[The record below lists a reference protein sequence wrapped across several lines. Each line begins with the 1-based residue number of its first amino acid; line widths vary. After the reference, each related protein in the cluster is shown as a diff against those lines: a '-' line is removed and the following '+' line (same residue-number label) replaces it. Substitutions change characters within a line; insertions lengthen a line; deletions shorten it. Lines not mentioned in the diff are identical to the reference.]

1 MAPFPGSPREGR
13 HLVHRGMRQ
22 VPHRKESWV
31 GACSRHRQPLAR
43 QWQEQ
48 GAGQRRAPHEREHTR
63 GSSTM
68 KLFSK
73 AVIVAAVVALLLA
86 PTAAFAQTKSAP
98 GDPIGCPKGWVPV
111 APPVNPI
118 LRCLPGEIA
127 AAVPTTPLATLD
139 TRLLCPEG

>member
-1 MAPFPGSPREGR
+1 
-13 HLVHRGMRQ
+13 
-22 VPHRKESWV
+22 
-31 GACSRHRQPLAR
+31 
-43 QWQEQ
+43 
-48 GAGQRRAPHEREHTR
+48 
-63 GSSTM
+63 M

-86 PTAAFAQTKSAP
+86 PTAAFAQMKSAP

-139 TRLLCPEG
+139 TRLLCPEGWQPVAPPLNPILRCQPDTIVLDTGRTPYETAAVFCPDGWQPVAPPWNPILRCRPDRIVARG

>member
-1 MAPFPGSPREGR
+1 AHATGSPFPDSGRSRVRVSEEPRTNVSTPG
-13 HLVHRGMRQ
+13 
-22 VPHRKESWV
+22 
-31 GACSRHRQPLAR
+31 
-43 QWQEQ
+43 
-48 GAGQRRAPHEREHTR
+48 

-139 TRLLCPEG
+139 TRLLCPE